1 MVSERRDCRERKC
14 TTYRQERNVGQSEG
28 WYQREG
34 TVGRGSVRPIDKRGM
49 LDRARDGIR
58 EKGLSGEEVYDLS
71 TREECWTERGMVSER
86 RDCRERK
93 CTTYRQERNVGQS
106 EGWYQREGTVGRGS
120 VRPIDKRGM
129 LDRARDGIREKG
141 LSGEEVYDLS
151 TREEC
156 WTE

>member
-49 LDRARDGIR
+49 LDRVRDGIR

-71 TREECWTERGMVSER
+71 TNIPHI
-86 RDCRERK
+86 K
-93 CTTYRQERNVGQS
+93 VGIILYILPYAGQ
-106 EGWYQREGTVGRGS
+106 Q
-120 VRPIDKRGM
+120 M
-129 LDRARDGIREKG
+129 
-141 LSGEEVYDLS
+141 
-151 TREEC
+151 
-156 WTE
+156 